1 MDEKIFASA
10 KELRVGSYL
19 LIDGTPCRIA
29 SMDKSKPGKHG
40 AAKLRIVAIGIFD
53 DNKKNWL
60 GSTDSDVEVPVIERS
75 NAQIVSVSGKTAQLM
90 DTKTFETFELAIPDE
105 FTSEAEPGKEAELM
119 SAMGKRAIQR
129 IK

>member
-1 MDEKIFASA
+1 MDEKVFAEA

-53 DNKKNWL
+53 SNKKNWL
-60 GSTDSDVEVPVIERS
+60 GSTDSSVEVPLIDRS

-90 DTKTFETFELAIPDE
+90 DMKTFETFELAIPEE
-105 FTSEAEPGKEAELM
+105 FLAAAEPGKEAELM